1 MKLVKDLVL
10 IVVVSALIIG
20 VVNCSRSVEANWD
33 HPQTDPI
40 TPTQAP
46 VPIKPIPFNSMPVLM
61 SDGIIICEDG
71 SMWAVVKSGN
81 QLLVE
86 QMTPAMEVE
95 DE

>member
-1 MKLVKDLVL
+1 MKLVTA
-10 IVVVSALIIG
+10 ILIISSG
-20 VVNCSRSVEANWD
+20 LLVGQIIQSCNQ

-40 TPTQAP
+40 TPTMAP
-46 VPIKPIPFNSMPVLM
+46 VPIKPIPFNSKPVLM